1 VFISKQQLKEIVPYI
16 KEKNLDL
23 YSKPLNEAM
32 YEFGINTKPRIS
44 AFIAQIAHESGSFH
58 YVKELASGAAYDDRE
73 DLGNRMPLAIE
84 IAEVTHKTTA
94 GRLYKGRGLIQI
106 TGFYNYR
113 DCGVGLGLDLINNP
127 EQLEKPEAACRS
139 AAWFWDSRELN
150 ILADRNE
157 FRKITQKI
165 NGGYTGIAE
174 RFEFYFN
181 ALKIL

>member
-1 VFISKQQLKEIVPYI
+1 VFISKQQLKEIVPHI
-16 KEKNLDL
+16 KSKNLDL
-23 YSKPLNEAM
+23 YLEPLNEAM
-32 YEFGINTKPRIS
+32 YEFGINTKPRVS
-44 AFIAQIAHESGSFH
+44 AFVAQLAHESGSFH
-58 YVKELASGAAYDDRE
+58 YVKEMASGSAYDDRD

-84 IAEVTHKTTA
+84 IADNNGTTA
-94 GRLYKGRGLIQI
+94 GKYYKGRGLIQI

-127 EQLEKPEAACRS
+127 ELLEMPYEACRS
-139 AAWFWDSRELN
+139 AAWYWDSRELN
-150 ILADRNE
+150 LLADRSE
-157 FRKITQKI
+157 FRKITRKI